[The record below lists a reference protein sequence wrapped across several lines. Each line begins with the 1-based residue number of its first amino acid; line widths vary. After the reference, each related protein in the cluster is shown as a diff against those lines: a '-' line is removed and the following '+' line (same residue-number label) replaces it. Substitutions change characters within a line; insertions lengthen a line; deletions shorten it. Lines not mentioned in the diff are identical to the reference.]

1 MINMEHWMR
10 AKARAQT
17 AGQAIGV
24 FLVVMAV
31 SGPARADNVVG
42 RIEAHAEAER
52 TVVVIH
58 GTATPSFTA
67 YRLERPSRL
76 VVDLANGKLADSAKD
91 SLVDVDSWA
100 VSQISTSQY
109 HSDSVKTARVMIG
122 LKRGCTYDAKPKGND
137 LYVMVTTT
145 DPMPASAAVAD
156 LSVANAAS
164 QKAREATAQAHE
176 ATAQAH
182 EATAQAHEASA
193 QARAA
198 ETRRATVLAQLA
210 DEEKR
215 LVALRDARAEEERR
229 EKKQGDA
236 QKAEVEAT
244 RRAEL
249 ARAEAETAKARAV
262 AARAEVERLQI
273 TRAAEEQKIAELSRR
288 AAAGGAAEQQE
299 LTKLRAAADRE
310 QARLTSL
317 RAEAEK
323 LTRTRTVELRRID
336 EAQASARAAADKR
349 ERALD
354 EARVI
359 AERRAQDATS
369 ARLAEE
375 RRAQAQAEEAARM
388 VAASQKL
395 ASSQDKQKNAELA
408 AQRMADQARAD
419 EARVKQLRADA
430 ERIAQSARL
439 ARAQVE
445 AARAETQQLLETQT
459 RERARLESSR
469 LEAKRLADQRQL
481 EMERAAH
488 ATAMVSGQRVKM
500 EAAEQEA
507 KRLAEVRQKESLRLD
522 AIRKSAEDAATL
534 RAEELRK
541 LDDARTA
548 QKATVAAHE
557 RELASL
563 SERRDRELKSL
574 AEARAGEE
582 AKIAAARDEVRRT
595 RTELDALE
603 RQRNTQKEE
612 VARTRVEV
620 EARRA
625 EQVRLD
631 GKLVAARTELERAEK
646 RALAAAVTPVPAPTP
661 VVAVAV
667 ALTPV
672 PAPTPV
678 VVLTPHTKD
687 LVRAGIPLTSKIK
700 DVRFTDESDSH
711 RIVIDVQGEP
721 EWRTMPSQKGE
732 LTLSL
737 KGAEL
742 PRRLERTLDTGAY
755 KGPIRSVS
763 TYGDP
768 SEPGSVRIVVTL
780 DPSRKGGEPRITKEG
795 DRLVWEFPRE
805 ARSQSIAPLRVG
817 GYGASI
823 PLQLATSATNLPQ
836 PGRGGR
842 RSSFSGRRI
851 DLDFKDFDI
860 HNILRMISDVGQVNI
875 ITSDD
880 VKGSIT
886 IRMRDV
892 PWDQALDVILKAKS
906 LGMQRE
912 GNLIRVAPLAVLEK
926 ELEAELARA
935 RASIELKPLDTRLIP
950 LSYATG
956 DKMLPRVAELL
967 SSRGKVSVDERT
979 NMLIVSDVAS
989 NIALAE
995 DLIRN
1000 LDTQTPQ
1007 VLIEARIVEASQNFV
1022 RQVGIQWGGN
1032 TLNSAATGNPTGLTF
1047 PSTVGV
1053 AGQSVDPGSPA
1064 SSASAA
1070 NPNYVVNLP
1079 AATGGGSGGALGI
1092 ALGSLSGAYN
1102 INLRLSALE
1111 STGQVRIV
1119 SSPKITTLDNVEASI
1134 EQGTAIPIS
1143 VVSAAGTNTIFVDAK
1158 LNLTVKPH
1166 VTNEGSVAMTVS
1178 VTRNEPDF
1186 GRLGARGDPTILKR
1200 QAHTEMLVRDGDT
1213 AVIGGIYTRNSGA
1226 AYQKLP
1232 WVADIPILGWLFKN
1246 RRENDDRTE
1255 LLIFIT
1261 PRIVNRQMVAR

>member
-1 MINMEHWMR
+1 MR
-10 AKARAQT
+10 ASTACART
-17 AGQAIGV
+17 AGQAIGAL
-24 FLVVMAV
+24 LVVAAV
-31 SGPARADNVVG
+31 SGTARADNVVG
-42 RIEAHAEAER
+42 RVEAHAEGEK

-67 YRLERPSRL
+67 YRLEKPARL

-109 HSDSVKTARVMIG
+109 HSESGKTARVMIG

-137 LYVMVTTT
+137 LWVMVTTT
-145 DPMPASAAVAD
+145 DPMPQNAAVAD
-156 LSVANAAS
+156 LSAANAAS
-164 QKAREATAQAHE
+164 ANARAAATQAREATVQAE
-176 ATAQAH
+176 SRRTA
-182 EATAQAHEASA
+182 
-193 QARAA
+193 
-198 ETRRATVLAQLA
+198 VLAQLA

-215 LVALRDARAEEERR
+215 LLSLRDARAEEERR

-236 QKAEVEAT
+236 QKAELEAT
-244 RRAEL
+244 RHAEA
-249 ARAEAETAKARAV
+249 ARADADTAKARAV
-262 AARAEVERLQI
+262 AARAELERLQI

-288 AAAGGAAEQQE
+288 AAAGGAAEQQQ
-299 LTKLRAAADRE
+299 LAQLRAAADHE
-310 QARLTSL
+310 QARLAAL
-317 RAEAEK
+317 KIEAEK
-323 LTRTRTVELRRID
+323 LARTRTAELRRID
-336 EAQASARAAADKR
+336 EAQASARAAAEKR
-349 ERALD
+349 EKALD
-354 EARVI
+354 DARII
-359 AERRAQDATS
+359 ADRRAQEATS

-375 RRAQAQAEEAARM
+375 RRAQAQADEASRLAI
-388 VAASQKL
+388 ASQKL
-395 ASSQDKQKNAELA
+395 ASSQDKQKNAEQA
-408 AQRMADQARAD
+408 AQRMAAQARAD
-419 EARVKQLRADA
+419 EARVKQLRAEAD
-430 ERIAQSARL
+430 RITDVARV

-445 AARAETQQLLETQT
+445 AARVETQQLVETQT

-469 LEAKRLADQRQL
+469 TEAKRLADQRQL

-507 KRLAEVRQKESLRLD
+507 KRFAEVRQKESVRLD
-522 AIRKSAEDAATL
+522 AIRKSAEDAVTQ

-541 LDDARTA
+541 IDDARTA
-548 QKATVAAHE
+548 QKATVLAHE

-563 SERRDRELKSL
+563 SQRRDRELKSL

-582 AKIAAARDEVRRT
+582 AKIAATRDELRRT
-595 RTELDALE
+595 KGELEAIEQRRSSVADSARAELAALE
-603 RQRNTQKEE
+603 SQRNAQKEE
-612 VARTRVEV
+612 VARTRAEV
-620 EARRA
+620 EARHA
-625 EQVRLD
+625 EQARLD
-631 GKLVAARTELERAEK
+631 GKIATARAELDHAEKQAKLAAVVTPMPVAAM
-646 RALAAAVTPVPAPTP
+646 
-661 VVAVAV
+661 
-667 ALTPV
+667 
-672 PAPTPV
+672 
-678 VVLTPHTKD
+678 TPHTKE
-687 LVRAGIPLTSKIK
+687 LARAGVPFTSKIA
-700 DVRFTDESDSH
+700 DVRFTDDVDSH
-711 RIVIDVQGEP
+711 RIVIDMQGEP

-742 PRRLERTLDTGAY
+742 PRRLERTLDTAAY
-755 KGPIRSVS
+755 RGPVRSVS

-780 DPSRKGGEPRITKEG
+780 DPAHKGGEPRITKEG
-795 DRLVWEFPRE
+795 NRLVWEFPRE

-823 PLQLATSATNLPQ
+823 PLAISTNATSLPQ
-836 PGRGGR
+836 PGTSHR
-842 RSSFSGRRI
+842 RSSYSGRRI

-926 ELEAELARA
+926 ELEADLARA
-935 RASIELKPLDTRLIP
+935 KASIELKPLDTRLIP
-950 LSYATG
+950 LSYAQG

-1007 VLIEARIVEASQNFV
+1007 VLIEARIVEASQNFT

-1032 TLNSAATGNPTGLTF
+1032 TLNSASTGNPTGLSF

-1053 AGQSVDPGSPA
+1053 AGQSVDPGTPA
-1064 SSASAA
+1064 SSASAL

-1079 AATGGGSGGALGI
+1079 AATSSGSGGALGI

-1166 VTNEGSVAMTVS
+1166 VTNEGSIAMSVA

-1200 QAHTEMLVRDGDT
+1200 QAKTEMLVRDGDT
-1213 AVIGGIYTRNSGA
+1213 AVIGGIYTRNSGT

-1232 WVADIPILGWLFKN
+1232 WVADIPILGWLFKT

-1261 PRIVNRQMVAR
+1261 PRVVNRQMVAR